1 LNYVSITKDI
11 GFPNAI
17 LLTLGGNLTSGGAKV
32 GSYFGEHAF
41 NLIVEFFPK
50 VEKNIRR
57 NLFHCNHMFATNVR
71 LLLKAT

>member
-1 LNYVSITKDI
+1 LNYVSIIKGI

-17 LLTLGGNLTSGGAKV
+17 LLTLGGNSTSGGAKV
-32 GSYFGEHAF
+32 GSYIGEQHAF

-57 NLFHCNHMFATNVR
+57 NLFHCNHMFATNV
-71 LLLKAT
+71 